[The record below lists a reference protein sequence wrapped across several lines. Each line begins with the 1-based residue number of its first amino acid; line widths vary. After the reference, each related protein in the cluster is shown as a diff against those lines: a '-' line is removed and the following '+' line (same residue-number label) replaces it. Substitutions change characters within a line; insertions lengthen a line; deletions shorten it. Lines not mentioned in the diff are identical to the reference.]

1 MSGVCEALGLPGKAT
16 AAGHAEPLNF
26 WYHQIEIMR
35 ATIQKAAIGPLAI
48 PDEGYVIG
56 RAEIVLRRGSDAVR
70 VITRPATL
78 LGGLWM
84 QLGQHLAGRAALMS
98 CDHCGGWFAAGGPGR
113 PPTDCAVLF
122 EQLQKHLAQRPQDRD
137 HRCVG
142 FSVYFPYVPA
152 GNPRRVRGAKVVAVR
167 VIGLWRG

>member
-152 GNPRRVRGAKVVAVR
+152 GNPRRC
-167 VIGLWRG
+167 LSL